1 MPIEEAQSFT
11 LTAAARPFFAR
22 GTPYGK
28 GEEHFP
34 RQVFPQRGRKG
45 VDEKYR
51 FIALSIIAFVSISL
65 CLFTDRI
72 IQRLNAIYRK
82 TGKKTA
88 RNVSKIF
95 QRVFQIPSDV
105 LRNSS
110 NVFPKTPDVFYEAL
124 TGVIRE
130 NTAIE

>member
-1 MPIEEAQSFT
+1 MMPIEEAQSFT

-65 CLFTDRI
+65 CLFADRI

-82 TGKKTA
+82 TGKKQPEMYLKSFKEFFKFRQT
-88 RNVSKIF
+88 F
-95 QRVFQIPSDV
+95 
-105 LRNSS
+105 
-110 NVFPKTPDVFYEAL
+110 
-124 TGVIRE
+124 
-130 NTAIE
+130 

>member
-1 MPIEEAQSFT
+1 MMPIEEAQSFT

-51 FIALSIIAFVSISL
+51 FLALSIIAFVSISL
-65 CLFTDRI
+65 CLFADRI
-72 IQRLNAIYRK
+72 IQRSDAIYRK
-82 TGKKTA
+82 TGKKQPEMYLKSFKEFFKFRQT
-88 RNVSKIF
+88 F
-95 QRVFQIPSDV
+95 
-105 LRNSS
+105 
-110 NVFPKTPDVFYEAL
+110 
-124 TGVIRE
+124 
-130 NTAIE
+130 